1 MKREIGDFLND
12 ILVSAERA
20 ERFLGDK
27 NSEELKE
34 DSAEGIAIV
43 RCLEII
49 GEAVKKIPDE
59 VRENYP
65 ELPWKRW
72 AGMRDKLIHDYWS
85 IDMEIVYESV
95 KLRLPLLKKVVQK
108 MLEDLNNKP

>member
-20 ERFLGDK
+20 ERFLGEK
-27 NSEELKE
+27 TAEELTE
-34 DSAEGIAIV
+34 DSAEGHAIV
-43 RCLEII
+43 RCLELI
-49 GEAVKKIPDE
+49 GEAIKKIPDD

-72 AGMRDKLIHDYWS
+72 AGMRDKLVHYYWGV
-85 IDMEIVYESV
+85 DMEIVYESV
-95 KLRLPLLKKVVQK
+95 KVRLPLLKKVVQK
-108 MLEDLNNKP
+108 ILQELEN